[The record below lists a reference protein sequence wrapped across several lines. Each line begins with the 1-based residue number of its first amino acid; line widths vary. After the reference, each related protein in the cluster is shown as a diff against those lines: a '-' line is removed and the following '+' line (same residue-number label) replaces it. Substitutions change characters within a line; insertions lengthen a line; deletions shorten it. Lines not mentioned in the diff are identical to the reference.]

1 MNKTEREIVE
11 KLHKTAKRLEEL
23 YFGQKNELSKLYDY
37 IELRKTQLQY
47 VESKEEMEF
56 IQSYILKTM
65 RMGWHIQNDDI

>member
-1 MNKTEREIVE
+1 MNKIERETVE
-11 KLHKTAKRLEEL
+11 KLHKTAKRLEKL
-23 YFGQKNELSKLYDY
+23 YFEQKNELSKLYDY

-65 RMGWHIQNDDI
+65 RIG